1 MKKTKII
8 ISIIG
13 IGYVGL
19 PLSVGLSKK
28 YKVIAYDSNKRRIQ
42 SLLKNNDTNNEIRFK
57 SNKNLQFTNNKADL
71 FNSNVY
77 IITVPTP
84 VDNNNNP
91 NLKFINNAT
100 KLVSKFIKPNSLVVY
115 ESTVYPGLTEEHC
128 VPLLEKH
135 SNLKFIKDFNVG
147 YSPERI
153 NPGDNIKTIQNIYK
167 LISASNY
174 KSLKLMHKIYSSV
187 TPKIYECSSI
197 KIAEAAKVI
206 ENSQRDI
213 NIAFINELF
222 LIFNKLNINL
232 NEVLDAANTK
242 WNFLNFKPG
251 LVGGHCIGVDPYYLT
266 YKAQKNLYF
275 PKVILSGR
283 KINDEMFMHYSNYY
297 LNLLKSKFNNL
308 KNIKILILGF
318 AFKENCSDFRN
329 TQVYNVIKYLYKR
342 KLTKIDV
349 YDNLVDE
356 KLIYKNYKIK
366 ILKKLNK
373 KYDSIFLIV
382 PHKKIKNFTL
392 KYIKTLLKK
401 EYVIFDP
408 SNSWRSKI
416 KTITL

>member
-28 YKVIAYDSNKRRIQ
+28 FKVIAYDSNKRRIQ

-174 KSLKLMHKIYSSV
+174 KSLKL
-187 TPKIYECSSI
+187 
-197 KIAEAAKVI
+197 
-206 ENSQRDI
+206 
-213 NIAFINELF
+213 
-222 LIFNKLNINL
+222 IFFCN
-232 NEVLDAANTK
+232 
-242 WNFLNFKPG
+242 P
-251 LVGGHCIGVDPYYLT
+251 
-266 YKAQKNLYF
+266 
-275 PKVILSGR
+275 
-283 KINDEMFMHYSNYY
+283 
-297 LNLLKSKFNNL
+297 
-308 KNIKILILGF
+308 KNI
-318 AFKENCSDFRN
+318 
-329 TQVYNVIKYLYKR
+329 
-342 KLTKIDV
+342 
-349 YDNLVDE
+349 
-356 KLIYKNYKIK
+356 
-366 ILKKLNK
+366 
-373 KYDSIFLIV
+373 
-382 PHKKIKNFTL
+382 
-392 KYIKTLLKK
+392 
-401 EYVIFDP
+401 
-408 SNSWRSKI
+408 
-416 KTITL
+416 

>member
-19 PLSVGLSKK
+19 PLSIGLSKK
-28 YKVIAYDSNKRRIQ
+28 FEVVAYDSNKRRIQ

-57 SNKNLQFTNNKADL
+57 SNKNLKFTNNKADL
-71 FNSNVY
+71 LDSNVY

-84 VDNNNNP
+84 VDNNKNP
-91 NLKFINNAT
+91 DLKFINNAT
-100 KLVSKFIKPNSLVVY
+100 KLVSKFIKSNSLVIY
-115 ESTVYPGLTEEHC
+115 ESTVFPGLTEEHC
-128 VPLLEKH
+128 VPLLEKY
-135 SNLKFIKDFNVG
+135 SNLKFLKDFNVG

-167 LISASNY
+167 LISASNN
-174 KSLKLMHKIYSSV
+174 KSLKLMQKIYSSI
-187 TPKIYECSSI
+187 TPKIYKCSSI

-222 LIFNKLNINL
+222 LIFNKININL

-266 YKAQKNLYF
+266 YKAKQNSYS

-283 KINDEMFMHYSNYY
+283 KINDEMFIHYSNYY
-297 LNLLKSKFNNL
+297 LSLLKSKFNNF

-329 TQVYNVIKYLYKR
+329 TQVHNVIKYLYKK

-401 EYVIFDP
+401 EYLIFDP
-408 SNSWRSKI
+408 SNSWSSKI